1 MGRRSLLAVL
11 LGFTT
16 VAATPADGPAPPLG
30 GRFAGSVLLSEA
42 PLSASDLSPDLS
54 SADRLRLLAYLDR
67 RAAFRSR
74 IGVVAGDAALHR
86 RRTRLEQE
94 IVSVIEQP
102 GIEVLATAIAVGAPL
117 AADPLKEPEGE
128 AAWAESALRDPGAA
142 PAAPYLYA
150 FLASRYRIQ
159 LERAP
164 DDRSALER
172 LAKKY
177 KTMLERARHANDSI
191 FMLLAD
197 DLDGRASIS
206 ASASRHPRQYLPDT

>member
-1 MGRRSLLAVL
+1 MRRRLLLAVL
-11 LGFTT
+11 LGCTT

-42 PLSASDLSPDLS
+42 PLSATDLSPDLS

-74 IGVVAGDAALHR
+74 IATVAGDVALHGR
-86 RRTRLEQE
+86 RVRLEQE
-94 IVSVIEQP
+94 MVSVIEQP
-102 GIEVLATAIAVGAPL
+102 GIERLASAIAASAAL
-117 AADPLKEPEGE
+117 SADPLKGPEDE
-128 AAWAESALRDPGAA
+128 VAWAEGALREPGAA

-164 DDRSALER
+164 EDRGALER

-177 KTMLERARHANDSI
+177 KTMLDRVRNANDGI
-191 FMLLAD
+191 FILLAD